1 MSKILSNLKMPNL
14 LSNVLYADT
23 PLYVQYYVTARC
35 NLRCEQCNVI
45 YANADVSECSP
56 EEALT
61 VIRNLGSIGT
71 QVLLLTGG
79 EPFMRKDL
87 PHMVKEAIKS
97 DIHPRIQTNGFASE
111 KALEEC
117 VSAGAIDISISL
129 DSMKPTLQDAING
142 GFDNTWLRAMQT
154 ISNVSR
160 IFPTNSF
167 AAFGCV
173 LAPSNLNQI
182 ENVIRFA
189 TEIGWW
195 VSLVPAHS
203 TDINHP
209 RSFSTFDQSLNF
221 PDDLYPEVEKLIGR
235 VKKMK
240 KAGFNVYDSDQYLD
254 DILRFV
260 TKKPVHWRDRND
272 GVCDSPG
279 SYFAVLPNGH
289 MAVCC
294 DWRFVKDSHSV
305 VEEQFPARYKQK
317 IMFPEAIAIA
327 SKCSGCMYGS
337 YPEITVTQRFANA
350 TMSRIKLF
358 VRESQVQ
365 IHRFKNLDDLL
376 KVAQKY
382 E

>member
-1 MSKILSNLKMPNL
+1 MSKILNNLKIPNL
-14 LSNVLYADT
+14 LSNVLYSDT

-56 EEALT
+56 EEALS
-61 VIRNLGSIGT
+61 VVKNLGSIGT

-87 PHMVKEAIKS
+87 PQMVKEAINS
-97 DIHPRIQTNGFASE
+97 NIHPRIQTNGFASE
-111 KALEEC
+111 KALQEC
-117 VSAGAIDISISL
+117 VLAGANDISISL
-129 DSMKPTLQDAING
+129 DSMKPTLQDTING

-160 IFPTNSF
+160 IFPRNSF

-173 LAPSNLNQI
+173 LAPSNLSQI

-221 PDDLYPEVEKLIGR
+221 PIELYAEVEKLIER
-235 VKKMK
+235 IKRMK
-240 KAGFNVYDSDQYLD
+240 KEGLNVYDSDQYLD
-254 DILRFV
+254 DIFRFV

-279 SYFAVLPNGH
+279 SYFAVLPNGS

-294 DWRFVKDSHSV
+294 DWRFVKNHHSV
-305 VEEQFPARYKQK
+305 VDLHFPKRYREKV
-317 IMFPEAIAIA
+317 MFPEAISIA
-327 SKCSGCMYGS
+327 SKCTGCMYGS

-350 TMSRIKLF
+350 AMSRIKLF
-358 VRESQVQ
+358 ARESQVQ
-365 IHRFKNLDDLL
+365 IRRFDDLDALL